1 MRQRTKHVVIGVG
14 IAVLCSV
21 TTTGSVL
28 AQPRRPMD
36 IRDVVEVRQIED
48 IQVSPDGRQ
57 AAVLVA
63 EPSVAGNEVTSRVL
77 VTDMAAPEKA
87 REVVSVSGAA
97 ERITNLR
104 WRPDGRSLTYLAP
117 QDGADEVWTVP
128 ARAGRAQRLFAA
140 PGPAIP
146 VGGAR
151 ALRGTAIPPHQAKVL
166 RHEWSPTGRQLA
178 FTVPLPPGEHTLD
191 GVPLDDTTN
200 LESILTSSYYP
211 PRVSLRLWD
220 ATTGQQ
226 RTLTELDMGR
236 ATYGPNLFWSPDG
249 RRLAVSGSSLT
260 VLDVDSGAART
271 LDEKWHPSRAVS
283 WTADSSRVVV
293 QSGQQLSGL
302 AVDGS
307 GPRPVATLPE
317 GTTSLTAIWTSSNR
331 VVAATSDGVNEAVYA
346 GKPGTTLASV
356 SPENV
361 DVSGC
366 TFDRGRENAV
376 CVRQT
381 NTSAPRLAV
390 LRADGALQDG
400 YDPNHHI
407 RDRTIQAPVAATW
420 TNPKGQTATGYRIVP
435 DACGGG
441 RRCPVIVITHG
452 YDAMNKFLWQGHEW
466 DYPSQVFAAKG
477 YVVLLVNEPR
487 APGGVG
493 PQDAV
498 STMESA
504 VRDAVDRGEADP
516 NRVGI
521 AGYSRGAQITQ
532 RALAISTVFKAGS
545 SGDGGDGGPGN
556 EVGDR
561 INAPLLAQTTEAVG
575 ALLVPVFK
583 RLRAR
588 GIPAEMV
595 LFPDE
600 THVLHQPRHREA
612 AMRQNL
618 DWFGRH
624 LG

>member
-1 MRQRTKHVVIGVG
+1 MGQRTKHVVIGVG
-14 IAVLCSV
+14 MAVLCTV
-21 TTTGSVL
+21 TTAGSAL

-48 IQVSPDGRQ
+48 TQVSPDGRQ
-57 AAVLVA
+57 AAVVVA

-77 VTDMAAPEKA
+77 VMDLAAPEKA

-117 QDGADEVWTVP
+117 RDGADEVWTVP

-151 ALRGTAIPPHQAKVL
+151 ALRSAVIPPHQAKVL

-191 GVPLDDTTN
+191 GVPFDDAMT
-200 LESILTSSYYP
+200 LESVMTGSYYP
-211 PRVSLRLWD
+211 PRVGLRLWD

-226 RTLTELDMGR
+226 RVLTELDMGR

-271 LDEKWHPSRAVS
+271 LDENWYPSRAVS

-317 GTTSLTAIWTSSNR
+317 GMTRLAAIWTSSNR

-346 GKPGTTLASV
+346 GTPGTTLART
-356 SPENV
+356 SPENI

-366 TFDRGRENAV
+366 AFDRGRENAV

-381 NTSAPRLAV
+381 STSAPRLAV
-390 LRADGALQDG
+390 LRADGALHDG
-400 YDPNHHI
+400 YDPNRHV
-407 RDRTIQAPVAATW
+407 RDRAIQTPVAATW
-420 TNPKGQTATGYRIVP
+420 TNAKGQTATGYRIVP
-435 DACGGG
+435 DGCGGG
-441 RRCPVIVITHG
+441 RRCPAIVITHG
-452 YDAMNKFLWQGHEW
+452 YDAMNKFMWQGHEW

-477 YVVLLVNEPR
+477 YVVLLVNEPH
-487 APGGVG
+487 APGGVA

-504 VRDAVDRGEADP
+504 VRDAVDRGEVDP

-545 SGDGGDGGPGN
+545 SGDGGDGGP

-561 INAPLLAQTTEAVG
+561 INAPLLAQTTETVG
-575 ALLVPVFK
+575 VLLVPVVK

-588 GIPAEMV
+588 GVPAEMV
-595 LFPDE
+595 LFPNE
-600 THVLHQPRHREA
+600 THSFHQPRHREA